1 MVNMNRHVKRM
12 LALVAIMAL
21 CGTPALAEMRVG
33 VVNTVKLM
41 EEAPQ
46 ARDAQGRI
54 ESEFAPR
61 EKELVALQ
69 REIRNQEERL
79 GRDGAV
85 MSEAERTRL
94 EREVLGLR
102 RDLNRAQDEF
112 RDDLN
117 IRRNEALSKL
127 QKVLYDAT
135 VALAKEQNYDLILG
149 QGVIYASDKVDITP
163 LVLKKLNDEFRP
175 GN

>member
-1 MVNMNRHVKRM
+1 MKMYKRM
-12 LALVAIMAL
+12 FSALALSAALAL
-21 CGTPALAEMRVG
+21 CAVPALAEVRVG
-33 VVNTVKLM
+33 VVNIAKLM

-46 ARDAQGRI
+46 AREAQSRI

-61 EKELVALQ
+61 EKEVVALQ
-69 REIRNQEERL
+69 REIRDQEERL

-85 MSEAERTRL
+85 MSEAERTKL
-94 EREVLGLR
+94 ERDVLGLR

-117 IRRNEALSKL
+117 IRRNDALSKL
-127 QKVLYDAT
+127 QKVMYEAT
-135 VALAKEQNYDLILG
+135 LTLAKEEGYDLILG
-149 QGVIYASDKVDITP
+149 QGVVYASEKVDITP
-163 LVLKKLNDEFRP
+163 MVLKKLNADFRP

>member
-1 MVNMNRHVKRM
+1 MKTHKLMKQS
-12 LALVAIMAL
+12 LALVAVLAL
-21 CGTPALAEMRVG
+21 TSVPALAEMRVG

-46 ARDAQGRI
+46 ARDAQSRI

-69 REIRNQEERL
+69 RKIRDQEERL
-79 GRDGAV
+79 NRDGAV

-94 EREVLGLR
+94 EREVLSLR
-102 RDLNRAQDEF
+102 RDLNRSQDEF

-127 QKVLYDAT
+127 QKVMYDAT
-135 VALAKEQNYDLILG
+135 VALAREQNYDLILG
-149 QGVIYASDKVDITP
+149 QGVVYASDKVDITP

>member
-1 MVNMNRHVKRM
+1 MNMKSLVKHT
-12 LALVAIMAL
+12 LALAAVMAL
-21 CGTPALAEMRVG
+21 CAGTAVAEMRVG

-46 ARDAQGRI
+46 ARDAQSRI

-69 REIRNQEERL
+69 RGIRDQEERL
-79 GRDGAV
+79 NRDGAV
-85 MSEAERTRL
+85 MSEAERGKL

-127 QKVLYDAT
+127 QKVMYDAT
-135 VALAKEQNYDLILG
+135 LALAKELNYDLILG
-149 QGVIYASDKVDITP
+149 QGVVYASDKVDITP
-163 LVLKKLNDEFRP
+163 LVLKKLNAEFRP

>member
-1 MVNMNRHVKRM
+1 MKNLVKQS
-12 LALVAIMAL
+12 LAVAAIMAL
-21 CGTPALAEMRVG
+21 CTAPVLAEMRVG

-46 ARDAQGRI
+46 ARDAQSKI

-69 REIRNQEERL
+69 RNIRDQEERL
-79 GRDGAV
+79 NRDGAV
-85 MSEAERTRL
+85 MSEAERTKL
-94 EREVLGLR
+94 ERDVLGLR

-127 QKVLYDAT
+127 QKVMYDAT
-135 VALAKEQNYDLILG
+135 LALAKEQNYDLILG
-149 QGVIYASDKVDITP
+149 QGVVYASDKVDITA
-163 LVLKKLNDEFRP
+163 LVLKKLNNDFRP

>member
-1 MVNMNRHVKRM
+1 MQALMKKT
-12 LALVAIMAL
+12 LAMAAVMAL
-21 CGTPALAEMRVG
+21 CSAPALAEVRVG

-46 ARDAQGRI
+46 ARDAQSKI
-54 ESEFAPR
+54 EAEFAPR
-61 EKELVALQ
+61 EKKLVALQ
-69 REIRNQEERL
+69 RDIRTQEEKL
-79 GRDGAV
+79 NRDGAV
-85 MSEAERTRL
+85 MSEAERTKL
-94 EREVLGLR
+94 EREVLSLR

-127 QKVLYDAT
+127 QKVMYDAT
-135 VALAKEQNYDLILG
+135 LALAKEQNYDLILG
-149 QGVIYASDKVDITP
+149 QGVVYASEKVDITP
-163 LVLKKLNDEFRP
+163 LVLKKLTADFRP

>member
-1 MVNMNRHVKRM
+1 MKRKTLLNQT
-12 LALVAIMAL
+12 LALAAVMAL
-21 CGTPALAEMRVG
+21 GISPVLAEVRVG

-46 ARDAQGRI
+46 ARDAQSRI

-79 GRDGAV
+79 NRDGAV
-85 MSEAERTRL
+85 MSEAERSKL

-102 RDLNRAQDEF
+102 RDLNRSQDEF

-127 QKVLYDAT
+127 QKVMYDAT
-135 VALAKEQNYDLILG
+135 LALAKEQNYDLILG
-149 QGVIYASDKVDITP
+149 QGVVYASDKVDITP
-163 LVLKKLNDEFRP
+163 LVLKKLNADFRP

>member
-1 MVNMNRHVKRM
+1 VIMKNLVKQS
-12 LALVAIMAL
+12 LAVAAIMAL
-21 CGTPALAEMRVG
+21 CTGPVLAEMRVG

-46 ARDAQGRI
+46 ARDAQGKI

-69 REIRNQEERL
+69 RNIRDQEERL
-79 GRDGAV
+79 NRDGAV
-85 MSEAERTRL
+85 MSEAERTKL
-94 EREVLGLR
+94 ERDVLGLR

-127 QKVLYDAT
+127 QKVMYDAT
-135 VALAKEQNYDLILG
+135 LALAKEQNYDLILG
-149 QGVIYASDKVDITP
+149 QGVVYASDKVDITA
-163 LVLKKLNDEFRP
+163 LVLKKLNDDFRP

>member
-1 MVNMNRHVKRM
+1 MKMYKRM
-12 LALVAIMAL
+12 FSAMVLSASMAL
-21 CGTPALAEMRVG
+21 CAMPALAEVRVG
-33 VVNTVKLM
+33 VVNIAKLM

-46 ARDAQGRI
+46 AREAQSRI

-61 EKELVALQ
+61 EKEVVALQ
-69 REIRNQEERL
+69 REIRDQEERL

-85 MSEAERTRL
+85 MSEAERTKL
-94 EREVLGLR
+94 ERDVLGLR

-117 IRRNEALSKL
+117 IRRNDALSKL
-127 QKVLYDAT
+127 QKVMYEAT
-135 VALAKEQNYDLILG
+135 LTLAKEEGYDVILG
-149 QGVIYASDKVDITP
+149 QGVVYASDKVDITP
-163 LVLKKLNDEFRP
+163 MVLKKLNADFRP

>member
-1 MVNMNRHVKRM
+1 MTMKNLMKQA
-12 LALVAIMAL
+12 LALATTMAL
-21 CGTPALAEMRVG
+21 CTGMAMAEIRVG

-46 ARDAQGRI
+46 ARDAQSKI
-54 ESEFAPR
+54 ETEFAPR

-69 REIRNQEERL
+69 RGIRDQEERL
-79 GRDGAV
+79 NRDGAV
-85 MSEAERTRL
+85 MSEAERSKL
-94 EREVLGLR
+94 EREILGLR

-127 QKVLYDAT
+127 QKVMYDAT
-135 VALAKEQNYDLILG
+135 LALAKEQNYDLILG
-149 QGVIYASDKVDITP
+149 QGVVYASDKVDITS
-163 LVLKKLNDEFRP
+163 LVLKKLNADFRP

>member
-1 MVNMNRHVKRM
+1 MKMYKRM
-12 LALVAIMAL
+12 FSTMLLSASLALCAM
-21 CGTPALAEMRVG
+21 PALAEVRVG
-33 VVNTVKLM
+33 VVNIAKLM

-46 ARDAQGRI
+46 AREAQSRI

-61 EKELVALQ
+61 EKEVVALQ
-69 REIRNQEERL
+69 REIRDQEERL

-85 MSEAERTRL
+85 MSEAERTKL
-94 EREVLGLR
+94 ERDVLGLR

-117 IRRNEALSKL
+117 IRRNDALSKL
-127 QKVLYDAT
+127 QKVMYEAT
-135 VALAKEQNYDLILG
+135 LTLAKEEGYDLILG
-149 QGVIYASDKVDITP
+149 QGVVYASDKVDITP
-163 LVLKKLNDEFRP
+163 MVLKKLNADFRP